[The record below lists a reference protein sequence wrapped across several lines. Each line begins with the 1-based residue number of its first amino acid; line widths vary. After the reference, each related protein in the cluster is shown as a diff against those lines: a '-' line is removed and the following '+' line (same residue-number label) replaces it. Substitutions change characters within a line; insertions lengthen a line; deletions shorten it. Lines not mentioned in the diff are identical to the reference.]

1 MGVTQEICSVVEDFS
16 LVSFTTLSVR
26 EEESIARLQ
35 ELVDKASGYVYER
48 ENSLGPAAA
57 GL

>member
-1 MGVTQEICSVVEDFS
+1 VVEDFS

-48 ENSLGPAAA
+48 ENSVGPAAA